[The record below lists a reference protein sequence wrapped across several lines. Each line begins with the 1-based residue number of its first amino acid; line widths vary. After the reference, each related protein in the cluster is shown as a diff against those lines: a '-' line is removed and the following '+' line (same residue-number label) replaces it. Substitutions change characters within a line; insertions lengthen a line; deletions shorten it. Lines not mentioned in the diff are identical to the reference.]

1 MAQQYP
7 LSCALCGRIHPFT
20 EAHIRCRA
28 CGGPLELPLM
38 RAGAIAQ
45 HFTMAQGRVGGQP
58 LFSRY
63 SSFYP
68 YFPDFGVLD
77 LGEGFTPLLEM
88 PELADD
94 AGADVI
100 FIKNESANPTWSFK
114 DRGTATGVRRALGL
128 GYSSI
133 GTVSSGNMGLSVA
146 AYAARASLR
155 AMVLV
160 AEGIPEE
167 KLAPIAQYG
176 ASVIKVRGDYAALY
190 DASLSIGREQGIY
203 FLNSDEPFRVEGY
216 KTLAYEICEQLQYV
230 LPEYVVVPTS
240 AGGHFRGIWKGFLEM
255 RAAGLIT
262 RLPRMVCAQAA
273 GCAPIAEAFREGW
286 AHIRRVEHPE
296 TVARAICNPYP
307 PSGDAVLQLL
317 YKHNG
322 LALAVTDEEIL
333 AAQRELSH
341 CGLFLQPASAAS
353 YAAVKRMGQE
363 GLFSGRERVVC
374 VGTSSGFK
382 TPSILAVQPAAI
394 YEATLESLPDTIAAL
409 NACPA
414 D

>member
-1 MAQQYP
+1 MAQQYS
-7 LSCALCGRIHPFT
+7 LSCVLCGRTHPHT
-20 EAHIRCRA
+20 EAHTRCQA
-28 CGGPLELPLM
+28 CGGPLELPVI

-77 LGEGFTPLLEM
+77 LGEGFTPLLEI
-88 PELADD
+88 PELADN

-100 FIKNESANPTWSFK
+100 YIKNESANPTWSFK
-114 DRGTATGVRRALGL
+114 DRGTAAGVRRALGL

-146 AYAARASLR
+146 AYAARASLK
-155 AMVLV
+155 AVVLV
-160 AEGIPEE
+160 AAGVAEE
-167 KLAPIAQYG
+167 KLAPILHYG
-176 ASVIKVRGDYAALY
+176 ASVVRVRGDIAALY
-190 DASLSIGREQGIY
+190 EASLVIGKEHGIY

-216 KTLAYEICEQLQYV
+216 KTLAYEICEQLQYD
-230 LPEYVVVPTS
+230 LPSYVVVPTS
-240 AGGHFRGIWKGFLEM
+240 AGGHLRGIWKGFLEM

-262 RLPRMVCAQAA
+262 RLPQMVCAQAV
-273 GCAPIAEAFREGW
+273 GCAPIAEAFQNGYDSV
-286 AHIRRVEHPE
+286 RRVEQPQ
-296 TVARAICNPYP
+296 TVAAAIKNPYP
-307 PSGDAVLQLL
+307 PSGDAVLRILRE
-317 YKHNG
+317 YHG
-322 LALAVTDEEIL
+322 LAIAVTDEEIL
-333 AAQRELSH
+333 AAQQELSH

-374 VGTSSGFK
+374 IGTSSGFK
-382 TPSILAVQPAAI
+382 APGLLSKQPGSIHD
-394 YEATLESLPDTIAAL
+394 ATLETLQDVLAGL
-409 NACPA
+409 K
-414 D
+414 